1 MEIRKCFSS
10 FRISYLMIVLFITSS
25 PASSQISTPCTN
37 TLLSSFT
44 PCLNYLTGST
54 NGGGSPTSDCCDSL
68 GSLISSSTE
77 CACLIITGNVPIPI
91 NRSLAISLPKICN
104 SKSVPLQCKTTST
117 PLPAPGP
124 VPFAPSLPPLPPTT
138 SNVPGSDSSSQ
149 ALPPFPT
156 SSTPTLTPPAI
167 VQTPTTNSG
176 QPTLVIP
183 SSAFKLSGFPSAAFT
198 VLLLV
203 FGTFALN

>member
-1 MEIRKCFSS
+1 MEIIRNCFSS
-10 FRISYLMIVLFITSS
+10 FRVSFLMIILLITSS

-68 GSLISSSTE
+68 GSLISSSAE
-77 CACLIITGNVPIPI
+77 CACMIITGNVPIPI
-91 NRSLAISLPKICN
+91 NRALAISLPKICN
-104 SKSVPLQCKTTST
+104 SKSVPLQCKTSST

-124 VPFAPSLPPLPPTT
+124 VAFAPSLPPLSPTT

-156 SSTPTLTPPAI
+156 QSPPALTPPAI

-183 SSAFKLSGFPSAAFT
+183 SSAFKLSGITSAA
-198 VLLLV
+198 LLLI
-203 FGTFALN
+203 FGTLILN